1 MKQFMGSRKQIR
13 DMVGGHIMQTL
24 LWDTAKFV
32 EKRYGVWQWDI
43 VKNINQQQRWETV
56 KNHELSCCCWDEGLE
71 VVEYS

>member
-13 DMVGGHIMQTL
+13 DMIGGHIMQTL

-56 KNHELSCCCWDEGLE
+56 KNHELSFCCLEEGHK